1 MDAKRAASLRK
12 GKRPDKTALP
22 LSFGGINR
30 IRFVGYNLSPDTS
43 VGHPFVYFPAK
54 VTKTLERRTA
64 AVPFF
69 YLFFAGCVYSSLNS
83 CTFTPND
90 SRRMSRMER
99 LLLVAL
105 LMRYSSQVLNS

>member
-1 MDAKRAASLRK
+1 MEA
-12 GKRPDKTALP
+12 GINNP
-22 LSFGGINR
+22 FVGINR

-64 AVPFF
+64 AVPF
-69 YLFFAGCVYSSLNS
+69 LSFFAGCVYSSLNS